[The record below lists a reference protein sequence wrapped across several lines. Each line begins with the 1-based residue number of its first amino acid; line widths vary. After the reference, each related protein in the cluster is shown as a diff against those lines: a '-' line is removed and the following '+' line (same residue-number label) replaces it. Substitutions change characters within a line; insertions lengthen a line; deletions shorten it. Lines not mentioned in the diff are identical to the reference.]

1 MSICYRSSLAP
12 SNGEELVAVAPAI
25 AVDGPLPPVDIATA
39 VVSAV
44 DAYGKHTKAQVKTS
58 M

>member
-1 MSICYRSSLAP
+1 MCYRSSLAP

-44 DAYGKHTKAQVKTS
+44 DAYGKQTEVQMQIAS
-58 M
+58 

>member
-1 MSICYRSSLAP
+1 MYHFFLRSSLAP

-44 DAYGKHTKAQVKTS
+44 DAYGEFTRDNRQL
-58 M
+58 